1 MTVMPVPSLVL
12 LNVLKASSLVPLAF
26 LLLMIFLL
34 MRRRPRQA
42 ASSYATTANRVQRSS
57 RGLDAPPQ
65 HQQQVRQDV
74 ESLIVELDEL
84 ARKIN
89 AQIDTRFAKL
99 EAVIRDADRRIATL
113 ERLANQAD
121 QADQAA
127 RPRPA
132 PTSAND
138 AQHAVVYELADAGKT
153 PIEIARQ
160 LGRTP
165 GEVELI
171 LNLRGP
177 GDPPPPPSK
186 PAAKKRRSR
195 KKKSNT
201 SGNSQD
207 G

>member
-42 ASSYATTANRVQRSS
+42 ASSYATTANRVQSAS
-57 RGLDAPPQ
+57 RGLDGPPQ

-121 QADQAA
+121 QAA

-171 LNLRGP
+171 LNLRAP

-201 SGNSQD
+201 SGNPQD

>member
-1 MTVMPVPSLVL
+1 MTIMPVLSLVM

-34 MRRRPRQA
+34 MRRRPRPT
-42 ASSYATTANRVQRSS
+42 ASSYATTANPVQRAS
-57 RGLDAPPQ
+57 RGSDAPPQ
-65 HQQQVRQDV
+65 HQQLRQDV

-113 ERLANQAD
+113 ERLANRAD
-121 QADQAA
+121 QSDQAA
-127 RPRPA
+127 RRRPV

-171 LNLRGP
+171 LNLRGS
-177 GDPPPPPSK
+177 GDPTPPPSK
-186 PAAKKRRSR
+186 PAPKKRRSR
-195 KKKSNT
+195 KKKNNT
-201 SGNSQD
+201 SGSSQD

>member
-1 MTVMPVPSLVL
+1 MTIMPVLSLVM

-34 MRRRPRQA
+34 MRRRPRPTP
-42 ASSYATTANRVQRSS
+42 SSYATTANPVQRAS
-57 RGLDAPPQ
+57 RGSDAPSQ

-113 ERLANQAD
+113 ERLANQA
-121 QADQAA
+121 A
-127 RPRPA
+127 RPRSV

-177 GDPPPPPSK
+177 GDPTPPPSK
-186 PAAKKRRSR
+186 PAPKKRRSR
-195 KKKSNT
+195 KKKNNT
-201 SGNSQD
+201 SGSSQD